1 MKNVSL
7 FTLIEIALKHIF
19 VIIASALLVA
29 TIAFCYCE
37 FVAVPRYSATGSL
50 VVTNGGI
57 LSGED
62 DLQYNNLNP
71 DSNLDNSDIQASL
84 SFLNTI
90 TEILKKPDIYVKMSD
105 KLNGRYSYG
114 QLRGSAS
121 IARNNT
127 NNLLIDVT
135 FTAATRE
142 EAIELTNAYLSVVP
156 EYIGTQFSQTNITN
170 TYSADSAGKVYPRTL
185 VTTAL
190 FGVIGAVIAYAIL
203 FLIYCANTVIK
214 GEDDFKDRFNLPVL
228 GCIPDF
234 ATAKSEKY
242 YKKYSYSKGGKKK
255 YGKQN

>member
-19 VIIASALLVA
+19 VIIAAALLVA
-29 TIAFCYCE
+29 VSAFCYCE

-57 LSGED
+57 LSGEEN
-62 DLQYNNLNP
+62 LQYNNPEN
-71 DSNLDNSDIQASL
+71 NLDNSDIQASL
-84 SFLNTI
+84 SFLNTV
-90 TEILKKPDIYVKMSD
+90 TEILKKPDIYMKMSE
-105 KLNGRYSYG
+105 KLNNRYSYN
-114 QLRGSAS
+114 QLRSSAS
-121 IARNNT
+121 VARNNT

-142 EAIELTNAYLSVVP
+142 EALELTNAYLSVVP
-156 EYIGTQFSQTNITN
+156 EYIGTQFQQTTVTN
-170 TYSADSAGKVYPRTL
+170 TYSADSAAKVYPRTL

-190 FGVIGAVIAYAIL
+190 FGIIGAVIAYAIL

>member
-19 VIIASALLVA
+19 IIITAALLVA
-29 TIAFCYCE
+29 VSAFCYCE

-50 VVTNGGI
+50 IVTNGGI
-57 LSGED
+57 YSEE
-62 DLQYNNLNP
+62 DLQYDNYNP
-71 DSNLDNSDIQASL
+71 DNNLDNSDIQASL
-84 SFLNTI
+84 SFLNTV
-90 TEILKKPDIYVKMSD
+90 TEILKKPDIYIKLSD
-105 KLNGRYSYG
+105 KLNNKYSYN
-114 QLRGSAS
+114 QLRGLAN
-121 IARNNT
+121 IVRNNT

-135 FTAATRE
+135 FTATNRE
-142 EAIELTNAYLSVVP
+142 EAMELTNAFLSVVP
-156 EYIGTQFSQTNITN
+156 EYISSQFPQTTITN

-190 FGVIGAVIAYAIL
+190 FGIVGAVIAYAIL

-214 GEDDFKDRFNLPVL
+214 GEDDFKDRFDLPVL